1 VEDIGPDEGT
11 VYLAVEEAEKGRV
24 AWLTLSNPHKL
35 NALSPGV
42 VAALTAQAGELAQDE
57 ELRVVVL
64 TGAGARAFA
73 AGADLGVLAGL
84 DEDTGR
90 AFITA
95 LHEAIDAVRRL
106 PCPVIGMLRGYC
118 FGGAMELAAACDMRI
133 ADTTLMAGMPEVRVG
148 IPSVIE
154 ACLLPRLIGWGKAS
168 ELLLT
173 GESIDADEALRAGFV
188 QRLCAPEELQG
199 QTQRWIDA
207 ILSAGPG
214 AVRAQKRIMRGWEE
228 MPEGEAI
235 AASIDEFA
243 AMFPTG
249 EPAEFIRSFV
259 ERKKG
264 AGNDG

>member
-1 VEDIGPDEGT
+1 MEDIGPDSGT
-11 VYLAVEEAEKGRV
+11 VDLAVEETGKGRV
-24 AWLTLSNPHKL
+24 ARLVLSNPEKL

-42 VAALTAQAGELAQDE
+42 VVALTARAGELARDE

-64 TGAGARAFA
+64 SGAGGRAFA
-73 AGADLGVLAGL
+73 SGADLGVLAAL

-95 LHEAIDAVRRL
+95 LHQAIDTVRRL

-133 ADTTLMAGMPEVRVG
+133 ADTTLVAGMPEVRVG

-168 ELLLT
+168 ELVLT
-173 GESIDADEALRAGFV
+173 GESIGAEEALQTGFV
-188 QRLCAPEELQG
+188 QRLCAPEELED

-228 MPEGEAI
+228 MPEGQAI

-243 AMFPTG
+243 AMYRTG
-249 EPAEFIRSFV
+249 EPAAFMRPFLD
-259 ERKKG
+259 RKKG
-264 AGNDG
+264 AQG

>member
-1 VEDIGPDEGT
+1 MEDSGT
-11 VYLAVEEAEKGRV
+11 VELSVSETPKGRV
-24 AWLTLSNPHKL
+24 ARLALSNPSKL
-35 NALSPGV
+35 NALGPSV
-42 VAALTAQAGELAQDE
+42 VAALTARAGELTRDDS
-57 ELRVVVL
+57 LRAVVL
-64 TGAGARAFA
+64 TGAGDRAFA

-84 DEDTGR
+84 DAVTGR

-95 LHEAIDAVRRL
+95 LHQAINAVRRL

-133 ADTTLMAGMPEVRVG
+133 ADTTLVAGMPEVKVG

-168 ELLLT
+168 ELLMT
-173 GESIDADEALRAGFV
+173 GENIDAAEALRVGFV
-188 QRLCAPEELQG
+188 QRLCAPDELVDR
-199 QTQRWIDA
+199 TEAWIDA

-228 MPEGEAI
+228 KPEADAI
-235 AASIDEFA
+235 AYSIDEFA

-249 EPAEFIRSFV
+249 EPMRFMQPFV
-259 ERKKG
+259 QRKK
-264 AGNDG
+264 A

>member
-1 VEDIGPDEGT
+1 MEDIGPDSGT
-11 VYLAVEEAEKGRV
+11 VEASVEETATGRV
-24 AWLTLSNPHKL
+24 ARLVLSNPRKL
-35 NALSPGV
+35 NAISPGV
-42 VAALTAQAGELAQDE
+42 VTALTARARELARDE

-64 TGAGARAFA
+64 SGAGARAFA

-84 DEDTGR
+84 DEATGR

-95 LHEAIDAVRRL
+95 LHQAIDAVRRL
-106 PCPVIGMLRGYC
+106 PCPVLGMLRGHC

-133 ADTTLMAGMPEVRVG
+133 ADTTLVAGMPEVRVG

-173 GESIDADEALRAGFV
+173 GENIGAEEALRVGFV
-188 QRLCAPEELQG
+188 QRLCAPEELEG
-199 QTQRWIDA
+199 QTQRWVDA

-228 MPEGEAI
+228 MPEAEAI
-235 AASIDEFA
+235 AASIEEFA
-243 AMFPTG
+243 GAFPSG
-249 EPAEFIRSFV
+249 EPAEFMRSFI
-259 ERKKG
+259 EREGG

>member
-1 VEDIGPDEGT
+1 VEDIGPDSGT
-11 VYLAVEEAEKGRV
+11 VDLAVEETGKGRV
-24 AWLTLSNPHKL
+24 ARLVLSNPEKL

-42 VAALTAQAGELAQDE
+42 VAALTARAGELARDE

-64 TGAGARAFA
+64 SGAGARAFA
-73 AGADLGVLAGL
+73 AGADLGVLSRL
-84 DEDTGR
+84 DEGTGR

-106 PCPVIGMLRGYC
+106 PCPVIGMLRGHC

-133 ADTTLMAGMPEVRVG
+133 ADTTLVAGMPEVRVG

-154 ACLLPRLIGWGKAS
+154 ACLLPRLVGWGKAS

-173 GESIDADEALRAGFV
+173 GENIGAEEALRVGFV
-188 QRLCAPEELQG
+188 QRLCAPEALESE
-199 QTQRWIDA
+199 TQRWVEA
-207 ILSAGPG
+207 ILSAAPR

-228 MPEGEAI
+228 MPEPGAI

-243 AMFPTG
+243 AMYRTG
-249 EPAEFIRSFV
+249 EPAAFMRPFI

-264 AGNDG
+264 GKQ